1 MIKQNEAVRK
11 AFEARKKDIKS
22 FVAQKIFP
30 FKQILLNL
38 SRSAHQAMAREISGF
53 DRLALKSL
61 LQTGEGQVQEKFL

>member
-1 MIKQNEAVRK
+1 MTKQNEAVRK

-38 SRSAHQAMAREISGF
+38 SRSAHQVMAREIATF
-53 DRLALKSL
+53 DRVALRNL
-61 LQTGEGQVQEKFL
+61 LQTGEG